1 MGVKRFVDVRLHILF
16 LSYLSFKDLKNTSH
30 SGPILIKLYLFS
42 DIHLIRGNPLIR
54 ITLVPCS
61 LPPDTQ
67 EGVVMSI
74 FLSRPLI
81 IKAEL
86 WKTMEL
92 ITASDLRCPAGL
104 MLQS

>member
-1 MGVKRFVDVRLHILF
+1 M
-16 LSYLSFKDLKNTSH
+16 SFNDLKNTSH

-42 DIHLIRGNPLIR
+42 DIHLSRGNPLIR
-54 ITLVPCS
+54 ITLILFS
-61 LPPDTQ
+61 LPPDTH
-67 EGVVMSI
+67 EEVVMSI

-81 IKAEL
+81 IKAEI

-92 ITASDLRCPAGL
+92 ITASDLRCPAGR